1 MEEPPA
7 VKKRY
12 KGSTVV
18 LVAAAITFGGF
29 AAGYVIYLGL
39 NPLADLYL
47 LLEADCGEN
56 ETACDA
62 LRWVELPEASVK
74 NLTLLDRTLDAFD
87 HPQDYPHAE
96 KRGDNLTMHTT
107 KEPARQLLQYIGRQL
122 AAKYPQQAPYGTY
135 DGAILLRHRDA
146 AHDRVFRLSM
156 ST

>member
-47 LLEADCGEN
+47 RLEADCGEN

-107 KEPARQLLQYIGRQL
+107 KEPAPPPPPYTGG
-122 AAKYPQQAPYGTY
+122 APPGKESPT
-135 DGAILLRHRDA
+135 RPHRP
-146 AHDRVFRLSM
+146 HHR
-156 ST
+156 